1 MPIIWESFKSLLQ
14 EVVVEEESSN
24 RTTTSEPFILVIL
37 MAVLTP
43 VELDF
48 LQGRREFKVAAAIH

>member
-1 MPIIWESFKSLLQ
+1 
-14 EVVVEEESSN
+14 
-24 RTTTSEPFILVIL
+24 

-48 LQGRREFKVAAAIH
+48 LQGRRELKVAAAIHYRCRLKKKLKEFINSELTL